1 MGSQRGTHDIV
12 GLHRAATR
20 LESGRPGDPAST
32 FAATRPT
39 ERRAL
44 LEETPAMGV
53 TRSTAARVLSLS
65 ALVLGLAACMT
76 DTETYPREL
85 DMTTWSIVGVDPVT
99 GDVGV
104 AVASCVTR
112 NGDAVAALVPG
123 MGAAAT
129 QAGFNVDN
137 RNRVYEAIQ
146 EGLTAEEVILRVTDP
161 EWDDELERRQ
171 YGVVTMH
178 DGLVHVAGYTTPLR
192 QGISTGDDGRT
203 RYAGVMADA
212 SHGVSSQGN
221 TLESAEVV
229 GAPLDAYRWDDPAGF
244 NWLSDRLIRALEA
257 GSVAGGDVRCNN
269 ESIRQ
274 TASMAALLVARGDDA
289 PYATESIGMTDAG
302 TADAPWLALSVVT
315 DRMAEN
321 PLLELRRQYDE
332 WRRTASYDR

>member
-1 MGSQRGTHDIV
+1 MRVSRDFVAHLLCVPALALI
-12 GLHRAATR
+12 
-20 LESGRPGDPAST
+20 SGAC
-32 FAATRPT
+32 
-39 ERRAL
+39 
-44 LEETPAMGV
+44 
-53 TRSTAARVLSLS
+53 STAPEL
-65 ALVLGLAACMT
+65 
-76 DTETYPREL
+76 YPREL
-85 DMTTWSIVGVDPVT
+85 DMTTWSVVGVDPET

-129 QAGFNVDN
+129 QAGFDVDN
-137 RNRVYEAIQ
+137 RNRVYAAIQ

-161 EWDDELERRQ
+161 EWDDQLERRQ

-192 QGISTGDDGRT
+192 QGISTGDDGST

-221 TLESAEVV
+221 TLESSEVV
-229 GAPLDAYRWDDPAGF
+229 SAPLDAYRWDDPAGF
-244 NWLSDRLIRALEA
+244 NWLSDRLMRALEA
-257 GSVAGGDVRCNN
+257 GSAAGGDVRCN
-269 ESIRQ
+269 SDSVRQ
-274 TASMAALLVARGDDA
+274 TASMAAILVALGGDE

-302 TADAPWLALSVVT
+302 TADAPWLALSVIT

-321 PLLELRRQYDE
+321 PLLEMRRQYDA
-332 WRRTASYDR
+332 WRRTATLDR